1 MANVNPLITDVIT
14 QTQRAT
20 LTKGPIQASGQGKA
34 YQSVAQSTAI
44 AVQDATDALRNVT
57 TVASTAAGV
66 ALAQIL
72 ATGNAEPYQPTLDS
86 AKAMVA
92 TAIQDFAAVGEAA
105 GKVLSSFP
113 SGPSS

>member
-1 MANVNPLITDVIT
+1 MTQVNPLITDVIT

-44 AVQDATDALRNVT
+44 ASPATTDALRNVT

-72 ATGNAEPYQPTLDS
+72 ATGNAKQYQPALDT
-86 AKAMVA
+86 AKAMVT
-92 TAIQDFAAVGEAA
+92 TAIEDFAAVGEAA

>member
-1 MANVNPLITDVIT
+1 MTQVNPLVTDVIT

-72 ATGNAEPYQPTLDS
+72 ATGNATQYQP
-86 AKAMVA
+86 
-92 TAIQDFAAVGEAA
+92 AIADFAAVGEAA